1 MPASGRCGPCGN
13 KLTRLSCQGEGEVSS
28 GESFSDP
35 PGRQRDLL
43 PMLAVCSRTT
53 VPQDAVLWEPS
64 EVPEIMRNL
73 PPFAKSPGKND
84 ELGAESRAPIRRS
97 VGPCATVTPPGRRTP
112 RWAAIARRVG
122 VPSDERQSTRSM
134 LDGCGHSL
142 HDGCSSTAGMGKKC
156 RDGFSDGGISHVD
169 ARMWDTG
176 STLGALRMTFLAVR
190 ARQGS
195 GASAGASRCNRRGRS
210 PRCLWA
216 RMQDPGP
223 ASRVEAVLRRARA
236 ERLVAGSRSEQM
248 ETNQELRVV

>member
-1 MPASGRCGPCGN
+1 
-13 KLTRLSCQGEGEVSS
+13 
-28 GESFSDP
+28 
-35 PGRQRDLL
+35 
-43 PMLAVCSRTT
+43 MLAVCSRTT

-112 RWAAIARRVG
+112 RWAVIARRVL

-134 LDGCGHSL
+134 LDGCGHSI

-156 RDGFSDGGISHVD
+156 RYGFSDGGISHVD
-169 ARMWDTG
+169 ARMRGAG
-176 STLGALRMTFLAVR
+176 STLGASRIGVLAVCVRQDPR
-190 ARQGS
+190 ALTS
-195 GASAGASRCNRRGRS
+195 ASRCNRRGRS
-210 PRCLWA
+210 PRCL
-216 RMQDPGP
+216 RVRIQDPGP
-223 ASRVEAVLRRARA
+223 ASRVEALLRPARDA
-236 ERLVAGSRSEQM
+236 AVSHGSRSERM